1 MTQKSLATLTL
12 PGIRQGFFR
21 MLPLATFVVMFGVA
35 FGVAAA
41 QKGLSSLEIILM
53 SGIVFAGASQFAAL
67 DLWQPEVAVLS
78 LIMVTFA
85 VNSRHLLMGASLYP
99 WLRHLPARQRY
110 LSLILLS
117 DANWAMSYAD
127 HQKGVRD
134 VGVLVGGGLAL
145 WSTWMIGTAGGVL
158 LGSGFTEPER
168 YGLDVIMSCFLLAMI
183 ISGERQRHL
192 LIPWAVA
199 AVVAVLGYYTL
210 PANLHVIFGAL
221 AGGFAGMIVGGKH
234 GVDKGK
240 KS

>member
-1 MTQKSLATLTL
+1 MTQLPLATLTL
-12 PGIRQGFFR
+12 RGIQQGFFR

-41 QKGLSSLEIILM
+41 QKGLSGFEILFM
-53 SGIVFAGASQFAAL
+53 SGIVFAGAAQFAAL

-78 LIMVTFA
+78 LVMVTLA
-85 VNSRHLLMGASLYP
+85 VNSRHLLMSASLYP

-110 LSLILLS
+110 LSLVLLS

-134 VGVLVGGGLAL
+134 VGILVGGGMAL
-145 WSTWMIGTAGGVL
+145 WLTWMVGTVGGVL

-183 ISGERQRHL
+183 ISGEPQRHL
-192 LIPWAVA
+192 FLPWAIA
-199 AVVAVLGYYTL
+199 AAVAVLGYYTL

-221 AGGFAGMIVGGKH
+221 AGGLAGVLLGGEST
-234 GVDKGK
+234 VK
-240 KS
+240 KEDAV